1 MSEGLKGLKIK
12 DGVEGKVLTVDVN
25 GVAKT
30 SDKAVSDIAS
40 ASELGALADR
50 VSTVEGTL
58 NSALNQLEE
67 ING

>member
-12 DGVEGKVLTVDVN
+12 DGVEGKVLTVGAD

-30 SDKAVSDIAS
+30 SNKDVSDIAS

-50 VSTVEGTL
+50 VSSVEGTL
-58 NSALNQLEE
+58 NGTLNQLEE